1 MKKLFGSAMTCALL
15 ATLAFAGNAH
25 AYYPTGVDSGDGGAG
40 YSDGGCGSGKRE
52 SCGTKTTTR
61 CLEWKTVSS
70 NSNIT
75 IGSTGTGGGIGVTVV
90 CSVTETTTVNLYRD
104 V

>member
-25 AYYPTGVDSGDGGAG
+25 AYYPTGPDSEDGGAG
-40 YSDGGCGSGKRE
+40 GGVACGSGVKTK
-52 SCGTKTTTR
+52 CGERTVTR

-70 NSNIT
+70 NGNWSISP
-75 IGSTGTGGGIGVTVV
+75 GGAGAGLGTTVV
-90 CSVTETTTVNLYRD
+90 CSVSEVTVTYLFYNP
-104 V
+104 